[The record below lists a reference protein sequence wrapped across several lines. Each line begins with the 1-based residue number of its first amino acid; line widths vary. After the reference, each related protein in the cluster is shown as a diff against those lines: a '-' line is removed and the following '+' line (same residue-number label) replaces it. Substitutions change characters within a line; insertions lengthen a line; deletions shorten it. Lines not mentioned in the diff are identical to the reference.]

1 MIYRGSAASRG
12 YGYKWRKARAVF
24 LSKPENVFCVMCKA
38 QGRMV
43 AATVVDHIKAHK
55 DDQALFWDESN
66 WQPLCKPH
74 HDSTKQRI
82 ESSGAQIGCDASG
95 VPLDGAHHW
104 CA

>member
-12 YGYKWRKARAVF
+12 YGNKWRKARAVF
-24 LSKPENVFCVMCKA
+24 LSRPENVFCVMCKA

-43 AATVVDHIKAHK
+43 AATVVDHIRPHK

-82 ESSGAQIGCDASG
+82 ELGQQVGCDASG
-95 VPLDGAHHW
+95 VPLDSSHHW
-104 CA
+104 RA